1 MLSNSIT
8 FNDERLH
15 ALPLRF
21 GILEIDLA
29 LLFNIF
35 VEVLARIIR
44 QAKEIKFTRTR
55 KEEIKLS

>member
-1 MLSNSIT
+1 MSNSIT
-8 FNDERLH
+8 FNDERLN

-29 LLFNIF
+29 LLFNVF
-35 VEVLARIIR
+35 VEVLAKIIR